1 MHIGEVEMLTC
12 SLHLCWMEVS
22 GQLHICMQYPH
33 RKDFQYPVLL
43 GMLCDPHM
51 MVKRPLPEIRLAVLV
66 DCSDLLTNKCAVLF
80 QC

>member
-22 GQLHICMQYPH
+22 GQLHICM
-33 RKDFQYPVLL
+33 QYPVLL